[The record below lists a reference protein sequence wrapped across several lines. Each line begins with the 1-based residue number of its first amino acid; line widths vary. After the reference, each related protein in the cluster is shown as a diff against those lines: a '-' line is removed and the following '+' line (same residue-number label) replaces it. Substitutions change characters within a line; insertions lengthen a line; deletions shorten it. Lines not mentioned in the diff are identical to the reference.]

1 MNRPMTQTEIKSIK
15 TNKNFLQ
22 TKVQDQM
29 ASQVNSAAK
38 HAKKNLYQFFSLFQR
53 LKRDHSRDILRSH
66 HHPDNKSPPRKEN
79 YRPVSLTNIDAKT
92 HLKRQNIYTQKTL
105 RHSGKKSRMTQADGE
120 THHAVELEE
129 SILQK

>member
-1 MNRPMTQTEIKSIK
+1 M
-15 TNKNFLQ
+15 
-22 TKVQDQM
+22 
-29 ASQVNSAAK
+29 
-38 HAKKNLYQFFSLFQR
+38 
-53 LKRDHSRDILRSH
+53 
-66 HHPDNKSPPRKEN
+66 
-79 YRPVSLTNIDAKT
+79 TNIDAKT

>member
-1 MNRPMTQTEIKSIK
+1 MLRIFASIFVKDTTKNEKYK
-15 TNKNFLQ
+15 T
-22 TKVQDQM
+22 
-29 ASQVNSAAK
+29 
-38 HAKKNLYQFFSLFQR
+38 
-53 LKRDHSRDILRSH
+53 
-66 HHPDNKSPPRKEN
+66 
-79 YRPVSLTNIDAKT
+79 VSLTNIDAKT